1 MKKLIILT
9 AAILSTGIVA
19 MAQTANVKKANNL
32 LLSDPVNYD
41 EARSYIDAAKQ
52 DATTSED
59 PKTWYVAGR
68 IGYTLANQEWNKR
81 YLGQTP
87 DADLLYTGL
96 DEMYSNYL
104 KADELDGKEL
114 DKKGNPKYTQRK
126 GIKNDFKEMHNI
138 FIDAG
143 ASQFD
148 ARNFDKAYTMF
159 IDYVK
164 VADLSIFDGKDN
176 IKIDTTYNQIK
187 YYAALAAFRSEK
199 NDEALTLLNELSAS
213 NYSAK
218 QSVYELLVSVYQ
230 SQNDTTKYI
239 KAIKDGMEAY
249 PQNTFFIGSLV
260 NYCVSKGKYNEAL
273 SYVDKVIATN
283 PKNIE
288 YINVKAE
295 LLNELKDFAGAKKVL
310 EDALANNRTST
321 GVFLLG
327 KCWATEGSSIQ
338 DAAQDLTDN
347 NKYNEEMAKAKE
359 CYKSALKYFVEAKGG
374 MTKADANYEQMLQIM
389 KALYLQVEGASS
401 DNYKAID
408 DELKSL

>member
-1 MKKLIILT
+1 MKKLFILT
-9 AAILSTGIVA
+9 AAIFSAGVVA
-19 MAQTANVKKANNL
+19 VAQTANVKKANNL

-68 IGYTLANQEWNKR
+68 IGYTLANQEWNKK
-81 YLGQTP
+81 YLNQTP
-87 DADLLYTGL
+87 DPDLLYTGM
-96 DEMYSNYL
+96 DEMFTNYL
-104 KADELDGKEL
+104 KANELDGKEL

-159 IDYVK
+159 MDYVK

-187 YYAALAAFRSEK
+187 YYAALAALRSEK
-199 NDEALTLLNELSAS
+199 NNEALTLLNELSAS

-218 QSVYELLVSVYQ
+218 QSVYELLASVYQ
-230 SQNDTTKYI
+230 SQNDTTKYV
-239 KAIKDGMEAY
+239 KALKDGMEAY
-249 PQNTFFIGSLV
+249 PQSQFFIGSIV
-260 NYCVSKGKYNEAL
+260 NYYVGSGKYNEAL
-273 SYVDKVIATN
+273 EYVDKVIAKD

-295 LLNELKDFAGAKKVL
+295 LLNQLKDYDSAKKIL
-310 EDALANNRTST
+310 SDALAENKTPN

-347 NKYNEEMAKAKE
+347 NKYNEEMAKSKE
-359 CYKSALKYFVEAKGG
+359 CYKKALEYFVEAKGG

-401 DNYKAID
+401 ENYQAID
-408 DELKSL
+408 AELKAL